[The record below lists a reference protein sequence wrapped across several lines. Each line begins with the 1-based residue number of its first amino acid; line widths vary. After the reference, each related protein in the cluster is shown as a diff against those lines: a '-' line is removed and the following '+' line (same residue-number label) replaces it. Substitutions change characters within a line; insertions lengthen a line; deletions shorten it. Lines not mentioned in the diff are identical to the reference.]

1 MAQTSV
7 PSRPRKS
14 TTDRSEIRW
23 VAAGVRAV
31 SPVAPG
37 LAARVVEGLMMH
49 ARRHPRPEWEQ
60 KVLAGAQSWSI
71 PWVDGG
77 RPASLPIWAWGQGP
91 VVLLVHGWE
100 GRGSQLGAFV
110 EPLVAAGFRVV
121 TFDGPGHGASSARRA
136 SLVHQ
141 ARAVNAVA
149 DAVAPVLGGIHA
161 VIAHS
166 MGGAA
171 TVLAAARQGAR
182 GSLSSSRFVLLAPP
196 AHPSQFTTA
205 VFESFSLSKEV
216 QRRVVA
222 RMERTFGERFV
233 DLDGPEAAS
242 GLEGSAF
249 IEHDVDDREVP
260 LASGERYAASWPG
273 ARILRTRG
281 LGHRRIL
288 RDPGVVEQV
297 TLFVAGK
304 PRG

>member
-1 MAQTSV
+1 
-7 PSRPRKS
+7 
-14 TTDRSEIRW
+14 
-23 VAAGVRAV
+23 
-31 SPVAPG
+31 
-37 LAARVVEGLMMH
+37 
-49 ARRHPRPEWEQ
+49 
-60 KVLAGAQSWSI
+60 
-71 PWVDGG
+71 
-77 RPASLPIWAWGQGP
+77 
-91 VVLLVHGWE
+91 
-100 GRGSQLGAFV
+100 
-110 EPLVAAGFRVV
+110 
-121 TFDGPGHGASSARRA
+121 
-136 SLVHQ
+136 
-141 ARAVNAVA
+141 
-149 DAVAPVLGGIHA
+149 
-161 VIAHS
+161 
-166 MGGAA
+166 
-171 TVLAAARQGAR
+171 
-182 GSLSSSRFVLLAPP
+182 VLLAPP

-249 IEHDVDDREVP
+249 IVHDVDDREVP